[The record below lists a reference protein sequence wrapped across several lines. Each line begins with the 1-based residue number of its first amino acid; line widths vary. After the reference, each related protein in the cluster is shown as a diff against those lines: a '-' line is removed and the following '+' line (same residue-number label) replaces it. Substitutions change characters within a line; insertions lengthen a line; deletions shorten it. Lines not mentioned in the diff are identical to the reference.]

1 MAQNTNLNTSPYFDD
16 FDSGKNYYRV
26 LFKPGSPI
34 QARELTTLQSIL
46 QDQVEKVGKHFFK
59 EGSVVIPGQIAYD
72 SDYFYVQIDPSHLGV
87 PVSLYISNLV
97 GNYIKGET
105 SGVKA
110 LVQGYIT
117 DQTSINGNYTLYVKY
132 QGSSDTDFKTN
143 SFVDGE
149 NLILLS
155 DVTYSLATIRA
166 NSSFATSIV
175 SKSVGSGSA
184 AKIQEGVYF
193 IRGFFVTVPTQTVIL
208 DQYSN
213 TPSYRVG
220 LYIEES
226 IQTASKDNS
235 DLYDNARGFSNFAA
249 PGADRFK
256 ISAELISKSLDD
268 FNDENFIELLRIEN
282 GIIQKFV
289 KDSSYNLIRDE
300 LARRTFDEAGDYY
313 VTPFSVKIKESLND
327 RIGNNGVYLDTQ
339 VTKQGNN
346 PSENLLSVQL
356 SPGKAYVRG
365 YEVETIDTVSV
376 DLPKARTTEIRQN
389 VSVPFSLGKQ
399 FELNNV
405 YGSTSVGFGTTSI
418 VKFYL
423 NRTVS
428 AGSSSG
434 LEIGVGRIYDLK
446 LKNVGYADS
455 TTKYQAS
462 FYDIQT
468 YVYLN
473 LNTTITQSV
482 PAFVEGINS
491 GANGYLVQSASNTNQ
506 LILYQVSGTFIQNE
520 GIKING
526 QDTSRTILSTRDYT
540 ISDIHQVV
548 GASGVNFSADTVL
561 SKVNL
566 LAPAGATFN
575 ITSGTTGI
583 STVTTSNTN
592 FYVGL
597 STGDIVAYVNPGSNV
612 PTYNRVN
619 SIVTTSNSITLTGIS
634 SVVGVCSGGLPN
646 NNTQTTNLVK
656 VSAETLNQRDSFLFS
671 QLSDLNISS
680 TDLTSSNFIIKKSY
694 AVTIASNGAIVA
706 ENDTNL
712 TFEPYNDADY
722 NLAFSN
728 GVIEPLNS
736 QKLTFNGS
744 RSIVLQ
750 NISANGAATL
760 TATLK
765 KVNVKSKKKI
775 FTKCSVLVVNN
786 STNPSSGI
794 GTTTGNDGLS
804 YSSFYGT
811 RVQDKNISLN
821 VPDVINVLGV
831 FESSDINDPS
841 LPKLTLINLNS
852 NILNSIVGE
861 LIVGSNSGAVGF
873 LVLNNG
879 TNLVEFVYANE
890 NSFAPGERV
899 TFKTSKIGATI
910 LSVTVGDKNIKN
922 NFLLN
927 TNQRPEYADYSY
939 LVRRSDVTAPTR
951 RLKIVYNNYN
961 LNSNDTG
968 DFVTVDSYDKDLY
981 ASYLP
986 KVSTYS
992 ASDILDVRP
1001 RVVTYNPTTATAS
1014 PFEFNG
1020 RSFSNTTNSS
1030 PFNFAKDKSMNLS
1043 YSYYLGRIDRL
1054 YVDKDGKFFVNSG
1067 VPSLSP
1073 KVPNDIETA
1082 LDIATLYIPPY
1093 TYSSSSVRVVPSP
1106 HKRYRMKDIS
1116 GLEDRLKNVEYYTS
1130 LSLLESDTK
1139 NLTIRDDV
1147 TQLDRFKCGFFV
1159 DNFKSVYNQLLSD
1172 PYYRCSVDT
1181 NSGNLRPQHYT
1192 TSLDLILGSEAVI
1205 GTSGTSIVSNPTAD
1219 LRFVSQLGNP
1229 NIKKVGDI
1237 VCLNYIDSVYL
1248 RNNFA
1253 TRSEN
1258 VNPFAVVNWIGAIQ
1272 LSPSSDTWIETR
1284 TSRRTVD
1291 EEGSYQSTIQQLGV
1305 DTNTGLSPVTW
1316 GAWETTWTGTQITS
1330 SQRVA
1335 TLPTG
1340 SQFLSSNTVRGRT
1353 DRSRSH
1359 DEGWLE
1365 YVTTDTYRDSFL
1377 NFNNVTTLT
1386 TSNQSRQGIQY
1397 RVGERYDTTSL
1408 GNRVVSTDIIHT
1420 MRSRN
1425 IEFTARRMKPTTR
1438 LYSFFDNVDMSSY
1451 IVPKLLEISM
1461 VSGTFLAGE
1470 TVQGTSNSASIR
1482 FRLANLTHKY
1492 GPYNS
1497 PTQTFT
1503 QNPYNV
1509 TELLP
1514 LSYST
1519 TSTILNIDTA
1529 SLALQVQ
1536 GGFYGYVVTNMR
1548 LVGQTSGAVA
1558 TVTNVRLIT
1567 DNTGTVI
1574 GSLFIP
1580 DATLASTPIFE
1591 TGSKTFVLTTSNTN
1605 STISGTTDS
1614 SATVNFE
1621 SSGTLNNTEDLTL
1634 RIRNATVERNIQT
1647 DNRTQTQQNTQLQA
1661 NTSFTNRTT
1670 TQSRW
1675 VDPLAESFE
1684 VPDPN
1689 GICVTKCDVFF
1700 RTKDTAGIPVT
1711 MQIRTMQTGLP
1722 TQTIVPFGE
1731 VVLDPTQINVSE
1743 DGTVATT
1750 FTFPSPVYL
1759 SGGNSYCV
1767 VLLSASNQ
1775 YQVWISRMGETDV
1788 TTLNRTESE
1797 RIVVAQQPLLGSL
1810 FKSQN
1815 GATWDPSQLE
1825 DLKMT
1830 LYRAEFYN
1838 GSASVRFY
1846 NPDLD
1851 TGNGQVASLRPNPIE
1866 CISKSAIIGIAR
1878 SLTSAEVSTLTSGTT
1893 ILQFNNSNFSSKLK
1907 SVIGAIGINSALTI
1921 TSVGSGF
1928 TSASTVYSNVPLR
1941 SLTGRG
1947 SGAQVQLTVTGGVA
1961 VAATVSIGGTGYAY
1975 GDALTVDYSQTGN
1988 FGSNLILTIPNNVG
2002 VISSFNSLLVDQ
2014 IQGRIVQD
2022 TTSFL
2027 FYVGSSGTTNISGA
2041 TVSYVNQLSD
2051 GLHMKVKHKNHGMY
2065 APNDYVKLSN
2075 IESDLRPVTLNSAYS
2090 SSSTSN
2096 ITVSSIGI
2104 LTTFENVPVSSL
2116 NPGYVIVNKEIIKY
2130 TGFDTNTNSLTGIT
2144 RGFDSTIPSS
2154 YDVSQSVFKYEL
2166 NGVSLRRINTTQLL
2180 SNADNVTYPNDLD
2193 YYYVKVGMS
2202 TNGID
2207 RTTGN
2212 ANGFPELAFSQT
2224 KNCGSYDGIQ
2234 FTNSNITPQ
2243 ASQNIPFTVLR
2254 PNIQTITPQGTSISS
2269 RVRTFSGG
2277 SPDNNTLLSF
2287 IDQGFEDISLSSD
2300 NYFSSPR
2307 IICSKVNELNYLS
2320 TYPGNKSFTM
2330 EMVLSTNDTKV
2341 SPMIDLD
2348 RVNIITVGNRLNSKV
2363 SNYSTDPRVN
2373 TLRDDPSASIYI
2385 SKIVKLEKSADNLKV
2400 LFDAYRHTS
2409 NDIRVMY
2416 RIFRADT
2423 DDSTQ
2428 LYDLFPG
2435 YDNLDNNGLPISF
2448 ANNSGRPDR
2457 IVNASSTLDTF
2468 NSYEFTAK
2476 NIPLFTG
2483 FQIKIIMTGTNLAY
2497 APRIRDLRV
2506 IASI

>member
-1 MAQNTNLNTSPYFDD
+1 MAQNTNLNISPYYDD
-16 FDSGKNYYRV
+16 FNSEKNYYRV

-72 SDYFYVQIDPSHLGV
+72 PDYFYVQIDPSHLGV

-97 GNYIKGET
+97 GSYIKGET

-117 DQTSINGNYTLYVKY
+117 DQTSVNGNYTLYVKY
-132 QGSSDTDFKTN
+132 QGSSDSDFKTN
-143 SFVDGE
+143 TFVDGE
-149 NLILLS
+149 NLILLN
-155 DVTYSLATIRA
+155 DITYSLSTIRT

-220 LYIEES
+220 LYVQES
-226 IQTASKDNS
+226 IQTASKDNP

-256 ISAELISKSLDD
+256 ISAELIAKSLND
-268 FNDENFIELLRIEN
+268 FNDENFIELLRVEN
-282 GIIQKFV
+282 GTVQKFV
-289 KDSSYNLIRDE
+289 KETSYNLIRDE

-313 VTPFSVKIKESLND
+313 VTPFNVRIKESLNN

-346 PSENLLSVQL
+346 PSNDLLSIQV

-365 YEVETIDTVSV
+365 YEVETLDTVSV
-376 DLPKARTTEIRQN
+376 DLPKARTTDIKQN

-405 YGSTSVGFGTTSI
+405 YGSSNVGFGTTSI

-423 NRTVS
+423 NRT
-428 AGSSSG
+428 ATPGTASG

-446 LKNVGYADS
+446 LKNVSYADS

-473 LNTTITQSV
+473 LNTTITQNV
-482 PAFVEGINS
+482 PAFVEGTNS

-506 LILYQVSGTFIQNE
+506 LILYQVSGTFVANE

-526 QDTSRTILSTRDYT
+526 QDTSRTISSTRDYT

-575 ITSGTTGI
+575 ITSGITGI

-619 SIVTTSNSITLTGIS
+619 SIVPTSNSITLSGIS
-634 SVVGVCSGGLPN
+634 SIVGVCSGGLPN

-656 VSAETLNQRDSFLFS
+656 VSAETLNQKDSFLFGE
-671 QLSDLNISS
+671 LFDLNISS
-680 TDLTSSNFIIKKSY
+680 TDLTGSNFIIKKSY
-694 AVTIASNGAIVA
+694 SVTVTSGGAVIS

-728 GVIEPLNS
+728 GVVEPLNS
-736 QKLTFNGS
+736 QKLTFSGS
-744 RSIVLQ
+744 RSVILQ
-750 NISANGAATL
+750 NISTNGSAVL

-765 KVNVKSKKKI
+765 KVNVKSKKKVL
-775 FTKCSVLVVNN
+775 TQCSVVVINN
-786 STNPSSGI
+786 SNNQSSGI
-794 GTTTGNDGLS
+794 GTTTGNDGLT
-804 YSSFYGT
+804 YSTLYGT

-821 VPDVINVLGV
+821 VPDVINVLGI

-841 LPKLTLINLNS
+841 LPKLTLINLTS
-852 NILNSIVGE
+852 NILNTIAGE
-861 LIVGSNSGAVGF
+861 LVIGANSGAVAY
-873 LVLNNG
+873 LVVNNG
-879 TNLVEFVYANE
+879 TNLIEFVYANE
-890 NSFAPGERV
+890 NTFTPGEKV
-899 TFKTSKIGATI
+899 TFKTSQVSGIVQ
-910 LSVTVGDKNIKN
+910 SVITGDKNIKN
-922 NFLLN
+922 NFQLN
-927 TNQRPEYADYSY
+927 TNQRLEYVDYSY
-939 LVRRSDVTAPTR
+939 IVRKSDVAAPTK
-951 RLKIVYNNYN
+951 RLKIVFNNFT
-961 LNSNDTG
+961 LSPNDTG
-968 DFVTVDSYDKDLY
+968 DFVTVDSYDKSLYGDLPRINSY
-981 ASYLP
+981 AS
-986 KVSTYS
+986 
-992 ASDILDVRP
+992 SDIIDVRP
-1001 RVVTYNPTTATAS
+1001 RVVTYNPSTATAS

-1030 PFNFAKDKSMNLS
+1030 PYNFAKDKSINLS
-1043 YSYYLGRIDRL
+1043 YSYYLGRIDRF
-1054 YVDKDGKFFVNSG
+1054 YVDKDGRFFVNSG
-1067 VPSLSP
+1067 VPSLTP
-1073 KVPNDIETA
+1073 KAPNDIETA
-1082 LDIATLYIPPY
+1082 LDIATLYIPAY
-1093 TYSSSSVRVVPSP
+1093 TYSEDSVKVVTSP

-1139 NLTIRDDV
+1139 NLTIRDDT

-1159 DNFKSVYNQLLSD
+1159 DNFKTVYNQLLSD

-1181 NSGNLRPQHYT
+1181 NNGNLRPQHYT

-1205 GTSGTSIVSNPTAD
+1205 GTSGTTIVSNPNAD
-1219 LRFVSQLGNP
+1219 LRFVTQLGNP
-1229 NIKKVGDI
+1229 NVKKVGDT
-1237 VCLNYIDSVYL
+1237 VCLNYSDVEYL
-1248 RNNFA
+1248 KNNFA
-1253 TRSEN
+1253 TRAEN
-1258 VNPFAVVNWIGAIQ
+1258 VNPFAVVNWIGTIQ

-1284 TSRRTVD
+1284 TSKRTID
-1291 EEGSYQSTIQQLGV
+1291 EEGSYLSTVEQLGV
-1305 DTNTGLSPVTW
+1305 DTNTGLSPITW
-1316 GAWETTWTGTQITS
+1316 GAWETTWTGTQVTS
-1330 SQRVA
+1330 TERVA
-1335 TLPTG
+1335 TFPTG
-1340 SQFLSSNTVRGRT
+1340 TQLVSSVTRQGRINRRRPHSQ
-1353 DRSRSH
+1353 
-1359 DEGWLE
+1359 GWIE
-1365 YVTTDTYRDSFL
+1365 QITTNTYRDSFV

-1386 TSNQSRQGIQY
+1386 TTNQARQGIQY
-1397 RVGERYDTTSL
+1397 RVAERYDTTSL

-1425 IEFTARRMKPTTR
+1425 IEFTAKRMKPTTR
-1438 LYSFFDNVDMSSY
+1438 LYAFFDNVDMSSY
-1451 IVPKLLEISM
+1451 VVPKLLEIAM

-1470 TVQGTSNSASIR
+1470 TVQGTSGSTSIR

-1497 PTQTFT
+1497 PTQTFV
-1503 QNPYNV
+1503 QNPYNT

-1519 TSTILNIDTA
+1519 TSTILNVDTG
-1529 SLALQVQ
+1529 SLQLQSQ
-1536 GGFYGYVVTNMR
+1536 GSFYGYVVQNMR

-1558 TVTNVRLIT
+1558 TITNVRLIT
-1567 DNTGTVI
+1567 DNSGTLI

-1580 DATLASTPIFE
+1580 DATLPSTPNFE
-1591 TGSKTFVLTTSNTN
+1591 TGTKTFILTTSNTN

-1621 SSGTLNNTEDLTL
+1621 ASGTLNNTEDVTL
-1634 RIRNATVERNIQT
+1634 RIRNAQIERNIQT
-1647 DNRTQTQQNTQLQA
+1647 DTRTLTQQNTQLQS
-1661 NTSFTNRTT
+1661 NTTFTNRTT
-1670 TQSRW
+1670 TQTRW

-1689 GICVTKCDVFF
+1689 GIFVTKCDVFF
-1700 RTKDTAGIPVT
+1700 RTKDTNGIPVT

-1722 TQTIVPFGE
+1722 TQTILPFGE
-1731 VVLDPTQINVSE
+1731 VVLDPSQVNVSE

-1759 SGGNSYCV
+1759 SGGNAYCV

-1788 TTLNRTESE
+1788 TTLNKTEAE
-1797 RIVVAQQPLLGSL
+1797 RIIVAQQPLLGSL

-1825 DLKMT
+1825 DLKMV

-1838 GSASVRFY
+1838 GSASFRFY

-1851 TGNGQVASLRPNPIE
+1851 VGNGQVASLRPNPIE
-1866 CISKSAIIGIAR
+1866 CLSKSALVGIAR
-1878 SLTSAEVSTLTSGTT
+1878 SLTSAEVSNLTPGVT
-1893 ILQFNNSNFSSKLK
+1893 ILQYYNGNFSAKLK

-1928 TSASTVYSNVPLR
+1928 TSVSTTYSNVPLR

-1961 VAATVSIGGTGYAY
+1961 VAATVSVGGTGYAY

-2002 VISSFNSLLVDQ
+2002 VISAFNSLLVDQ
-2014 IQGRIVQD
+2014 IQGRIYQD
-2022 TTSFL
+2022 TNSFL
-2027 FYVGSSGTTNISGA
+2027 FYVGTSGTTNLTGA
-2041 TVSYVNQLSD
+2041 TVSYVNQISD
-2051 GLHMKVKHKNHGMY
+2051 GLHFKVKHKNHGMY
-2065 APNDYVKLSN
+2065 ESSDYVKLSN
-2075 IESDLRPVTLNSAYS
+2075 MESDVKPVTLNSAYS

-2096 ITVSSIGI
+2096 ITLSSVGI
-2104 LTTFENVPVSSL
+2104 LTTFENLPVSTL
-2116 NPGYVIVNKEIIKY
+2116 NPGYIIINKEIIRY
-2130 TGFDTNTNSLTGIT
+2130 TGFDTNTNSLSGIT
-2144 RGFDSTIPSS
+2144 RGFDSTVPSG
-2154 YDVSQSVFKYEL
+2154 YDTSQSVFKYEL

-2193 YYYVKVGMS
+2193 YYYIKVGMS
-2202 TNGID
+2202 TNGVD

-2212 ANGFPELAFSQT
+2212 ANGFPELAFTQT
-2224 KNCGSYDGIQ
+2224 KNCGSYDGVQ

-2243 ASQNIPFTVLR
+2243 ASQNIPFSVIR
-2254 PNIQTITPQGTSISS
+2254 PNVQTITPQGTSVAAKI
-2269 RVRTFSGG
+2269 RTFSGG
-2277 SPDNNTLLSF
+2277 SPDNNTLIPF
-2287 IDQGFEDISLSSD
+2287 IDQGFEDISLTSD
-2300 NYFSSPR
+2300 NYLSSPR
-2307 IICSKVNELNYLS
+2307 IIASKVNELNYF
-2320 TYPGNKSFTM
+2320 TAYPGNKSFTM
-2330 EMVLSTNDTKV
+2330 EMNLSTTDSKV

-2348 RVNIITVGNRLNSKV
+2348 RVSVITIGNRLNSKV
-2363 SNYSTDPRVN
+2363 SNYATDPRVN
-2373 TLRDDPSASIYI
+2373 SLTDDPSAAIYV
-2385 SKIVKLEKSADNLKV
+2385 SKIVKLEKSSDSLKV
-2400 LFDAYRHTS
+2400 LFDAYRHVS

-2423 DDSTQ
+2423 DDATQ

-2435 YDNLDNNGLPISF
+2435 YDNLDNNGQPISF

-2476 NIPLFTG
+2476 NLPLFTG
-2483 FQIKIIMTGTNLAY
+2483 FQIKIIMTGNNLAY
-2497 APRIRDLRV
+2497 VPKIRDLRV